1 MRRRTDSNPMSPSF
15 HLIPERREP
24 PDLERFAAALL
35 AFALARLAEEEA
47 DGEEQA
53 EEGDG

>member
-1 MRRRTDSNPMSPSF
+1 MTPSF
-15 HLIPERREP
+15 HLIPERRDP

-47 DGEEQA
+47 GDASET
-53 EEGDG
+53 EGDRD